1 MDFPGTVSRDTK
13 RIPRLGV
20 LEPLVESWFHPLCL
34 QLAKRLRWPTQA
46 SAWRPCLQLLHEP
59 IPLTRGIIGQV
70 VLGRDAFNPEGTAKL
85 QRQAPACKPKR
96 NDGHLLL
103 ALWHQTLCTMAV
115 WSKARALPASEGQWG
130 RLEPSSIMVP
140 LRMLCSATVL
150 SEWTTTLLFRISSA
164 KVDIPRGVRSESG
177 LLWLLVR
184 GPCRKRWQASRG
196 RQSGCPCGPGIASIF
211 LAVGPH
217 QCK

>member
-115 WSKARALPASEGQWG
+115 WSKARALPASEG
-130 RLEPSSIMVP
+130 
-140 LRMLCSATVL
+140 
-150 SEWTTTLLFRISSA
+150 
-164 KVDIPRGVRSESG
+164 
-177 LLWLLVR
+177 
-184 GPCRKRWQASRG
+184 
-196 RQSGCPCGPGIASIF
+196 
-211 LAVGPH
+211 AVGKTRTQQHCGTFAHAVLCNCVVRMDHHPPIPYIISKGGH
-217 QCK
+217 T